1 MDLFLSIRFALFF
14 VLLALSA
21 FFSAAEVAFF
31 SLTPLQI
38 KTLEQ
43 NHGIAGKKV
52 AAMLERP
59 RKLLIT
65 IYIGNELVNV
75 AIAAVSTVLA
85 LHFFESSGVP
95 IAIGISTFV
104 LLVFGEISPKSFAL
118 KYAQRYA
125 LLSAWPLAA
134 FAATIYP
141 IQAAV
146 TWLTNRVLLAVAGKA
161 EEEIAGITED
171 EFKTMLHHGE
181 NKGVIEPDEKEMIL
195 SVFELGDTTAID
207 IMTPRTEIFALP
219 IEEGLKMIIQ
229 RARLS
234 SYSRIPVYRKS
245 IDTIEGILFTKDLLS
260 PGLEGKIKRVE
271 DLLREPLFIP
281 PTKKVDELLR
291 EFRKRKR
298 HMAIIVDEYG
308 GVEGL
313 ITLDDILE
321 YVVGEKFGVKGL
333 DQLVCTAPN
342 VYQLPG
348 RMALEDFNRHFQTE
362 MEHEDIDTIGGFLF
376 HLFGR
381 MPRWGESVEYN
392 GIKFTIQK
400 LKGTSISQ
408 VQVTVARDAG
418 KENGEK
424 GA

>member
-1 MDLFLSIRFALFF
+1 MDIFLFIRFPLFF
-14 VLLALSA
+14 ILLAFSA

-38 KTLEQ
+38 ETLRL
-43 NHGIAGKKV
+43 NHGNAGKLV
-52 AAMLERP
+52 AALLERP

-65 IYIGNELVNV
+65 IYIGNELTNV

-85 LHFFESSGVP
+85 LHFFTSHGVV
-95 IAIGISTFV
+95 AAVGISTFV
-104 LLVFGEISPKSFAL
+104 LLAFGEISPKSFAL

-125 LLSAWPLAA
+125 LFSAYPLSVFSTAIRPLQSA
-134 FAATIYP
+134 I
-141 IQAAV
+141 
-146 TWLTNRVLLAVAGKA
+146 TWLTNRVLAMVVGKA

-181 NKGVIEPDEKEMIL
+181 DKGVIEPDEKEMIL
-195 SVFELGDTTAID
+195 NVFELGDTTALD

-219 IEEGLKMIIQ
+219 IEEGLKMIVQ

-234 SYSRIPVYRKS
+234 NYSRIPVYRKN
-245 IDTIEGILFTKDLLS
+245 IDTIEGILFTKDLLAS
-260 PGLEGKIKRVE
+260 RIEAKINRVE
-271 DLLREPLFIP
+271 DLLREPFFIP

-321 YVVGEKFGVKGL
+321 YVVGEKFGMKRL
-333 DQLVCTAPN
+333 DKLVCVAPN
-342 VYQLPG
+342 VYQVPG
-348 RMALEDFNRHFQTE
+348 RMTLEDFNRHFNTT

-381 MPRWGESVEYN
+381 MPRWGESVEHD
-392 GIKFTIQK
+392 GMKFTVQK
-400 LKGTSISQ
+400 LKGAAISQ
-408 VQVTVARDAG
+408 LQVAVARNAG
-418 KENGEK
+418 NGDKER
-424 GA
+424 